1 MFRRHKM
8 DLVFLSRTDFGEDS
22 KNEIVYVLRFNSSE
36 ELQTR
41 WASMPADPEWKAAAA
56 RSEEDGPLVS
66 RIRRRLL
73 TTAEFPEIDIGT
85 S

>member
-1 MFRRHKM
+1 MGV
-8 DLVFLSRTDFGEDS
+8 DASRPGVEG
-22 KNEIVYVLRFNSSE
+22 RCG
-36 ELQTR
+36 
-41 WASMPADPEWKAAAA
+41 
-56 RSEEDGPLVS
+56 SEEDGPLVS